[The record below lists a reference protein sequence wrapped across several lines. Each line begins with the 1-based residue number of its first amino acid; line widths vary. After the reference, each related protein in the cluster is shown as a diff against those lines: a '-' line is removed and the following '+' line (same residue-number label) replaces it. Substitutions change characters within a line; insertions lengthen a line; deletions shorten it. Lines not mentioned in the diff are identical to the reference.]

1 MPKWTSNL
9 AELYREVSPKEF
21 YRDIFLHGELDKKNA
36 FTKGK
41 FTGIACE
48 FTGKKKIVVKNGKE
62 KEKEVV
68 KRFSI
73 TDDLDVIDELL
84 ESENFIITSPISY
97 VGKERST
104 ANAVKMY
111 AFAIEIDNLRVRDND
126 VPVGFNDLI
135 HHFGIELLPT
145 PNYIVA
151 SGSGVHLYY
160 IFEMPLILYDNVKK
174 SLIRFKKDITP
185 LFWNRYVTFDYE
197 EENIQYESPFQGFR
211 LVGGVTKKGER
222 TRAFKVSDTPITVEE
237 LNKFVREK
245 ENEIIPFYE
254 SELSLEQA
262 KEKYPEWYKRVVV
275 EGNTEKGHWTCKRDL
290 YDWWKR
296 KILGARVGHR
306 YNCLFLLSCYAIKCG
321 ISQEE
326 LERDMYEYLK
336 PYDDMSVD
344 EKNRFTEKDIADA
357 LQAYED
363 KGLVT
368 YPINSIAERSG
379 FVIEKNKRN
388 GRNKMEHLQ
397 AKYWKDEKGRPNIN
411 PCKQNRELIL
421 KFMRENG
428 EIKGRPIGSGTK
440 EKLVKNYINKNP
452 NKTVTEIARELK
464 LSRTTVYKYI
474 KKRGLK

>member
-21 YRDIFLHGELDKKNA
+21 YRDIFPPGELDKKNV

-160 IFEMPLILYDNVKK
+160 IFETPLILYDNVKK

-197 EENIQYESPFQGFR
+197 EKKIQYESPFQGFR

-222 TRAFKVSDTPITVEE
+222 TRVFKVSDTPITVDE
-237 LNKFVREK
+237 LNNFVREK
-245 ENEIIPFYE
+245 ENEIIPSYE

-262 KEKYPEWYKRVVV
+262 KEKYPEWYEKRVI
-275 EGNTEKGHWTCKRDL
+275 NKQPKGSWTCKRDL

-296 KILGARVGHR
+296 KIWGASVGHR

-326 LERDMYEYLK
+326 LENDMYEYLR

-368 YPINSIAERSG
+368 YPINAIAKRSG

-388 GRNKMEHLQ
+388 GRRRDVHIKTVNAMRKFRR
-397 AKYWKDEKGRPNIN
+397 DELGEDEYKNNGRPDKANVVFLWRKNN
-411 PCKQNRELIL
+411 PKGKKIECHRET
-421 KFMRENG
+421 G
-428 EIKGRPIGSGTK
+428 
-440 EKLVKNYINKNP
+440 
-452 NKTVTEIARELK
+452 
-464 LSRTTVYKYI
+464 LSRVTIDKWWNKEI
-474 KKRGLK
+474 NHEK

>member
-21 YRDIFLHGELDKKNA
+21 YRDIFPPDELDKKNA

-62 KEKEVV
+62 KEKELV

-73 TDDLDVIDELL
+73 TDDLDVIDELI

-97 VGKERST
+97 VGKARST

-160 IFEMPLILYDNVKK
+160 IFEMPLVLYDNVKK

-197 EENIQYESPFQGFR
+197 EEKIQYESPFQGFR

-222 TRAFKVSDTPITVEE
+222 TRAFKVSDTPIAVEE

-262 KEKYPEWYKRVVV
+262 KEKYPEWYEKRVI
-275 EGNTEKGHWTCKRDL
+275 NKQPKGSWTCKRDL

-296 KILGARVGHR
+296 KIRGASVGHR

-326 LERDMYEYLK
+326 LESDMYEYLK

-368 YPINSIAERSG
+368 YPINAIAKRSG

-388 GRNKMEHLQ
+388 YRKQTLHLKMARSNLEILNEEHGVALQGRKS
-397 AKYWKDEKGRPNIN
+397 KKDIVLEWR
-411 PCKQNRELIL
+411 
-421 KFMRENG
+421 
-428 EIKGRPIGSGTK
+428 
-440 EKLVKNYINKNP
+440 KNNP
-452 NKTVTEIARELK
+452 NGKKIECHRETG
-464 LSRTTVYKYI
+464 LSRVTIDKWWNKEENYEK
-474 KKRGLK
+474 